1 MPAILTTIGT
11 LHDDGAEALGR
22 YAAVV
27 IPLVEAAK
35 GTVLGRGTF
44 VEALVGNADDCPRF
58 VALIQFPDAESI
70 RKLMSSAEYQAAVP
84 DRTEAFR
91 EIRTFICEGL

>member
-11 LHDDGAEALGR
+11 LHDDGAEALAR

-27 IPLVEAAK
+27 IPLIEAAS

-44 VEALVGNADDCPRF
+44 VEALVGKASDCPGF
-58 VALIQFPDAESI
+58 VALIEFPNAESI
-70 RKLMSSAEYQAAVP
+70 RRLIASAEYRAAVP
-84 DRTEAFR
+84 DRTKAFR
-91 EIRTFICEGL
+91 EIRTFICEKA

>member
-27 IPLVEAAK
+27 IPLIEAAK

-44 VEALVGNADDCPRF
+44 VEALVGKTEDCPGF
-58 VALIQFPDAESI
+58 VALIQFPDAECI
-70 RKLMSSAEYQAAVP
+70 RKLLSSAAYRAAVP
-84 DRTEAFR
+84 DRTKAFR
-91 EIRTFICEGL
+91 EIRTFICEAL